1 MDERTLF
8 ETVTRLLTQS
18 LVSLGHSH
26 WHELLGSAFNGRE
39 CDPRPRLKTL
49 DTAKGTASEWANLLI
64 QFGPCDLGCHSLAAL
79 LREAVGNPEQSP
91 SGYREALAE
100 LDARCDQPTREQELH
115 YFNQLLALD
124 AYGQNIFQEAGRIY
138 VPLDGAGRQ
147 RLRQG
152 SGTAPAL
159 WRDRIRPDLVHRP
172 YPMRG
177 QQPAETCRY
186 GDVQEA
192 FAMHRRW
199 VLLGKPGA
207 GKTTALLRLAWDRIE
222 HGRTLVGGE
231 IPFFVRLGYWTDES
245 VTSADFDRFFRAQ
258 VGPFAGFLHGLCRQG
273 RALILL
279 DGLNETPT
287 GLREAKT
294 KGLREW
300 IAGLPGQPAVAVSCR
315 SDDYP
320 GLPSLELDTLD
331 IEPLSPPRIRLA
343 IANTFKLFE
352 DLPKPDGLADHLF
365 WELAGGEDARRLL
378 EKWQSLGATEAQFW
392 EAEDIP
398 RETPNVYSGT
408 TGAEDRL
415 WQDLRG
421 HRSRSLL
428 SLASTPYLL
437 TLIIQEWLDSLAV
450 PGAETGTLPHN
461 RASLFA
467 AFVDR
472 LMVRE
477 GLIRLNPQNEIVERE
492 AVDVLLKQIG
502 ELAWGL
508 QNSRIAQEGE
518 RGGDAGVLTS
528 LPLAQ
533 AKASLG
539 DTGLKQAIG
548 AGMLDAGADVRFKHQ
563 LLQEYFTALGMRE
576 RFLRGQ
582 LDAVTLWPKQQWWRR
597 SGWEEAT
604 VLLAGLFEDDPMTMV
619 DCLSTAQPEVLAQ
632 CLLDGGMNAPEPEVL
647 ARLGV
652 DWTRRMLNDVE
663 EPPQSRAALGRALG
677 LLGLDLRHG
686 VGLDSAGLP
695 AIKWIDI
702 PAGEFIYQDG
712 KRQFLPAFKMAC
724 YPITHAQFQA
734 FINDSGYGDP
744 RWWQGLA
751 QHYETPESSPFLEPN
766 HPRVMVNWYEA
777 MAFCAWL
784 SHRTGQTIRLPTEYE
799 WERAARGKNGLAYPW
814 GKDWQDNRANT
825 DESGIGKTSAV
836 GIFPAG
842 ASPDGVCD
850 LSGNVWEWCLNEYSD
865 IHAIQPG
872 GERARSLRGGSWF
885 NDRVNAR
892 ADYRHYNLPY
902 DRYSGYGFRVV
913 LVSPILD
920 TDH

>member
-1 MDERTLF
+1 M
-8 ETVTRLLTQS
+8 
-18 LVSLGHSH
+18 
-26 WHELLGSAFNGRE
+26 
-39 CDPRPRLKTL
+39 
-49 DTAKGTASEWANLLI
+49 
-64 QFGPCDLGCHSLAAL
+64 
-79 LREAVGNPEQSP
+79 
-91 SGYREALAE
+91 
-100 LDARCDQPTREQELH
+100 
-115 YFNQLLALD
+115 
-124 AYGQNIFQEAGRIY
+124 
-138 VPLDGAGRQ
+138 
-147 RLRQG
+147 
-152 SGTAPAL
+152 
-159 WRDRIRPDLVHRP
+159 
-172 YPMRG
+172 
-177 QQPAETCRY
+177 
-186 GDVQEA
+186 
-192 FAMHRRW
+192 
-199 VLLGKPGA
+199 
-207 GKTTALLRLAWDRIE
+207 
-222 HGRTLVGGE
+222 
-231 IPFFVRLGYWTDES
+231 
-245 VTSADFDRFFRAQ
+245 
-258 VGPFAGFLHGLCRQG
+258 
-273 RALILL
+273 
-279 DGLNETPT
+279 
-287 GLREAKT
+287 REAKT

-300 IAGLPGQPAVAVSCR
+300 IAALPGQPAVAVSCR

-352 DLPKPDGLADHLF
+352 DLPKPDGLADRLF
-365 WELAGGEDARRLL
+365 WELAGGEEARRLL

-421 HRSRSLL
+421 HRSLL

-477 GLIRLNPQNEIVERE
+477 GLIRLNSMNEIVERE
-492 AVDVLLKQIG
+492 AADVLLKQIG

-508 QNSRIAQEGE
+508 QNSRIAEEGE
-518 RGGDAGVLTS
+518 SGGDAGVLTS

-539 DTGLKQAIG
+539 DAGLKQAIG
-548 AGMLDAGADVRFKHQ
+548 SGLLDVGAEVRFKHQ
-563 LLQEYFTALGMRE
+563 LLQEYFTALGMRK
-576 RFLRGQ
+576 RFQEGR
-582 LDAVTLWPKQQWWRR
+582 LDAAALWPKQQWWRR
-597 SGWEEAT
+597 SGWEEAA
-604 VLLAGLFEDDPMTMV
+604 VLLAGLCGDDPMTVV
-619 DCLSTAQPEVLAQ
+619 DWLSTAQPEVLAQ
-632 CLLDGGMNAPEPEVL
+632 CLLEGGMNPPEPAVMS
-647 ARLGV
+647 RLGE
-652 DWTRRMLNDVE
+652 DWTRRMLDDAD
-663 EPPQSRAALGRALG
+663 EPPQVRAALGRALG
-677 LLGLDLRHG
+677 VSGLDRRPG
-686 VGLDSAGLP
+686 VSLNASGLP
-695 AIKWIDI
+695 EIAWIDI

-724 YPITHAQFQA
+724 YPITHAQFKA

-784 SHRTGQTIRLPTEYE
+784 SHHTEQTIRLPTEHE
-799 WERAARGKNGLAYPW
+799 WERSARGKNGLVYPW
-814 GKDWQDNRANT
+814 GNDWQDDRANT
-825 DESGIGKTSAV
+825 YESGIRKTSAV

-842 ASPDGVCD
+842 ASPEGVCD
-850 LSGNVWEWCLNEYSD
+850 LSGNVWEWCLNEYGN
-865 IHAIQPG
+865 IRNIQPG
-872 GERARSLRGGSWF
+872 GDETRSLRGGSWDS
-885 NDRVNAR
+885 NQGLAR
-892 ADYRHYNLPY
+892 ADYRNYYHPDY
-902 DRYSGYGFRVV
+902 RSFGYGFRVV